1 MLPLTGWRSI
11 IVSHQALAIVFIV
24 VAVPVLVTMLVI
36 FLRAGSE
43 RRRLLRGFDD
53 RLRMP
58 LLSRVKRPTR
68 NQPVVAPVRRR

>member
-11 IVSHQALAIVFIV
+11 IISHQALAVVFIV
-24 VAVPVLVTMLVI
+24 IAVPILVTMLVI

-58 LLSRVKRPTR
+58 LLSRAKRPARKQPIAAPGER
-68 NQPVVAPVRRR
+68 N